1 MANRPRVVAIVVA
14 SFIGFLAGQILAS
27 VLEALGAV
35 VVHYRGG
42 VHALALAA
50 NPPWWANALGLVGLW
65 AGFSAAI
72 YFAHHGGGLRPLPA
86 QWRFRPG
93 DVVYVVLGVACQF
106 LVDLAYAPFHFKSL
120 NKPVNHLF
128 GASHGAGFLVVGV
141 MTTLCAP
148 FFEEWLFRGVLFRT
162 FAEGARGL
170 GPRAAVAVAAVA
182 SALLFALAHGEPLQF
197 LGLFV
202 LGIVLAL
209 VVARTKR
216 LAPSFLTHAS
226 FNAVAF
232 VAVVLQR
239 AGH

>member
-1 MANRPRVVAIVVA
+1 MTGRPRVVAILVA
-14 SFIGFLAGQILAS
+14 SFIGFLVGQILAV
-27 VLEALGAV
+27 VLEAFGAAIT
-35 VVHYRGG
+35 HYRGG
-42 VHALALAA
+42 VHALALVA

-65 AGFSAAI
+65 SGFLAAI
-72 YFAHHGGGLRPLPA
+72 YFAYREGGLRPLPE
-86 QWRFRPG
+86 QWRPRWS
-93 DVVYVVLGVACQF
+93 DASYVVLGVACQL

-128 GASHGAGFLVVGV
+128 GATHGTGFVIVGL
-141 MTTLCAP
+141 MTTFCAP
-148 FFEEWLFRGVLFRT
+148 FFEEWLFRGVIFRAV
-162 FAEGARGL
+162 AEGSRGL
-170 GPRAAVAVAAVA
+170 SPRAAVALGAVV

-216 LAPSFLTHAS
+216 LVPSFLTHAS
-226 FNAVAF
+226 FNAVAL